1 MNRRNWLKIS
11 ALLTASAYTGT
22 AYAMQT
28 GCYQPLSDLPKD
40 LLRLGSNENPYG
52 TSVKAMEA
60 MQAALKECNRYPNFD
75 LLTQKVAAHHQ
86 VSAEQVCITA
96 GSSEALAIAA
106 VAFARNTSQNI
117 VTAKP
122 TFNVFP
128 DVAER
133 LGVKRIDVPLTA
145 EKAIDL
151 NKMAAAVTGETAA
164 VYICNPNNPT
174 GTKLETDAL
183 HSFVREMSKR
193 TIVVVDE
200 VYHDFIDAPSLIP
213 MTASNPNVVIIR
225 SFSKVYGLAG
235 MRIGYAIAHSDT
247 VKKMA
252 AMVSRPGI
260 TISQAGQAAAVA
272 ALDDQAF
279 VRMSVTKNKESQQ
292 VLYNYLKEA
301 NIRYIPSYANLVYF
315 SLDGFAKTYVK
326 DMQARKVIL
335 REVDDYGQ
343 RWCRVSMG
351 TPDEM
356 RQFVDILKTMR
367 G

>member
-28 GCYQPLSDLPKD
+28 GCYQPLSDWPKD
-40 LLRLGSNENPYG
+40 WLRLGSNENPYG
-52 TSVKAMEA
+52 TSPKVMEA

-75 LLTQKVAAHHQ
+75 LLTQKIAAHHQ
-86 VSAEQVCITA
+86 VSTEQVAITA
-96 GSSEALAIAA
+96 GSSEALALAA
-106 VAFARNTSQNI
+106 ITFARHTSQNI

-133 LGVKRIDVPLTA
+133 LGVKRIDVPLTT
-145 EKAIDL
+145 EKVIDL
-151 NKMAAAVTGETAA
+151 HKMAGAVTSETAA
-164 VYICNPNNPT
+164 VYVCNPNNPT

-183 HSFVREMSKR
+183 HSFVRELSKR

-213 MTASNPNVVIIR
+213 MTANNPNVVIIR

-235 MRIGYAIAHSDT
+235 MRIGYAIAHADT
-247 VKKMA
+247 VKKMM

-326 DMQARKVIL
+326 DMQARKVII
-335 REVDDYGQ
+335 REIEDYGQ

-351 TPDEM
+351 SPDEM
-356 RQFVDILKTMR
+356 QQFVDILKTMR

>member
-28 GCYQPLSDLPKD
+28 GCYQPLSDLPD
-40 LLRLGSNENPYG
+40 GFLRLGSNENPYG
-52 TSVKAMEA
+52 TSAKTMAA
-60 MQAALKECNRYPNFD
+60 MQSALKESNRYPNFD
-75 LLTQKVAAHHQ
+75 LLTQKIAAHHQ
-86 VSAEQVCITA
+86 VAMEQVCITA
-96 GSSEALAIAA
+96 GSSEALALAA
-106 VAFARNTSQNI
+106 IAFARDKSQNI

-128 DVAER
+128 DIAER
-133 LGVKRIDVPLTA
+133 LGAKRIDVPLTA
-145 EKAIDL
+145 DKVIDL
-151 NKMAAAVTGETAA
+151 NKMAAAVTEDTAA
-164 VYICNPNNPT
+164 IYVCNPNNPT

-183 HSFVREMSKR
+183 HSFVRELSKR
-193 TIVVVDE
+193 TKVIVDE
-200 VYHDFIDAPSLIP
+200 VYHDFIDDPSLIP
-213 MTASNPNVVIIR
+213 MAATNPNVVIIR

-235 MRIGYAIAHSDT
+235 MRIGYAIAHADT
-247 VKKMA
+247 VRKMA

-260 TISQAGQAAAVA
+260 NISQAGQAAAVA
-272 ALDDQAF
+272 ALEDQDF
-279 VRMSVTKNKESQQ
+279 VKMSVSKNKESQQ

-315 SLDGFAKTYVK
+315 SLEGFAKTYVK
-326 DMQARKVIL
+326 DMQARKVIV

-356 RQFVDILKTMR
+356 RRFVDILKTMR